1 MLRREFKIN
10 LRSLLIWTFILVI
23 IYSLVF
29 LLYPHIMV
37 ENSKSIE
44 ELLSIFPK
52 DVLKAFNMD
61 IADISTALGWFK
73 TEGNIFL
80 LLIYG
85 LYASILGS
93 NILLKE
99 ENDKTIEFLYSKP
112 VSRNKILLSK
122 IFVGIINILIMA
134 IIVMITSLIGLKL
147 CDSYDFKII
156 VMLTITPVL
165 PAIILFLFSLFISTY
180 FTKTKQTIGSAISL
194 VFLNYFI
201 WTFANISSKIEFIK
215 YFSLYTLV
223 DIRNII
229 EKTSFNII
237 NIFVFLIISII
248 LILLSIYKYNK
259 KELV

>member
-1 MLRREFKIN
+1 MIKRELKIN
-10 LRSLLIWTFILVI
+10 FKSLIIWTFVLIVI
-23 IYSLVF
+23 FSLVF
-29 LLYPHIMV
+29 LLYPHIIV
-37 ENSKSIE
+37 DNSKSLE
-44 ELLSIFPK
+44 ELLAIFPK
-52 DVLKAFNMD
+52 DVIKAFNMD

-112 VSRNKILLSK
+112 VSRNKILISK
-122 IFVGIINILIMA
+122 IIVGICNILIMA

-147 CDSYDFKII
+147 CDSFDFEII
-156 VMLTITPVL
+156 VLLTLAPVL
-165 PAIILFLFSLFISTY
+165 PAIILFLLNIFISTY
-180 FTKTKQTIGSAISL
+180 FTKTKQTIGIAISL

-201 WTFANISSKIEFIK
+201 CTFANISSKIEFIK

-223 DIRNII
+223 DVRKII
-229 EKTSFNII
+229 EKSSFNII
-237 NIFVFLIISII
+237 NVFIFVILSSI
-248 LILLSIYKYNK
+248 LIVLSTCKYNK
-259 KELV
+259 KELA